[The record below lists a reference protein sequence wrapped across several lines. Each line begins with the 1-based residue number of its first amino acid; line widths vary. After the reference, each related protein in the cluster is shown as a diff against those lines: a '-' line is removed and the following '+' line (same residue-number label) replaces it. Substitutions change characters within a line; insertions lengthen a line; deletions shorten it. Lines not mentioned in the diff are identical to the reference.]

1 MMKQWWR
8 HIEQWQY
15 ALPIQPV
22 SELFIRS
29 MYGVLLWSTIKL
41 STMGEVIWG
50 SDSIHQ
56 LYDPYTNIDRFA
68 MLLNNEAIRPYWWV
82 FVGLFAVLLLL
93 GVFDKHNFITRT
105 LVAYLFV
112 VLHYGNVEIS
122 TGGHHL
128 TQQLLFFH
136 ILLFRVD
143 EHNESQWA
151 ALRRFIHHSS
161 FYAIWLQ
168 IGIMYLVA
176 GYWKVLG
183 TTWPDGTAMLL
194 TLSYKEFGFPWI
206 ADSLKENNT
215 LLWISNHIVF
225 AYQLL
230 FIVLIWIKSIRPY
243 FLSIG
248 LIFHLSI
255 AFIVGITDFG
265 LLMVASYAIFVAP
278 GTAKKVLG
286 GSLKSQVVGLNRN

>member
-1 MMKQWWR
+1 MIQRWWH
-8 HIEQWQY
+8 HIEQWQFE
-15 ALPIQPV
+15 LRIQPV
-22 SELFIRS
+22 SELFIRA
-29 MYGVLLWSTIKL
+29 MYAVLLWSTIKL
-41 STMGEVIWG
+41 STMGAVIWG
-50 SDSIHQ
+50 SDNIHQ

-82 FVGLFAVLLLL
+82 FAGLFAVLLLL
-93 GVFDKHNFITRT
+93 GLFGWHNVFTRAA
-105 LVAYLFV
+105 VAYLFV
-112 VLHYGNVEIS
+112 VLHFGNVEIS

-136 ILLFRVD
+136 ILLFKVD
-143 EHNESQWA
+143 DRAESYWA
-151 ALRRFIHHSS
+151 SIRRFLHHVS

-176 GYWKVLG
+176 GYWKLTG
-183 TTWPDGTAMLL
+183 TTWMDGTAMLL
-194 TLSYKEFGFPWI
+194 TLSYKEFGFPWL
-206 ADSLKENNT
+206 AASMQENNA

-265 LLMVASYAIFVAP
+265 LLMVASYAIFIAP
-278 GTAKKVLG
+278 ETARKG
-286 GSLKSQVVGLNRN
+286 